1 MKQSSDITTI
11 KKKTPTKPDV
21 LKAKWP
27 IPMIRDE
34 RTGHMRHCLDGALK
48 DKFIELYPT
57 HSNPQLMKLFGISH
71 STLQRLKKK
80 LGLKKN
86 NVLFK
91 KMARKRVKVMKENG
105 YFESMKGKPLCDKAI
120 EKVKEMR
127 RNGFCPIK
135 YIKENNPKR
144 YKAICEKISKTKT
157 ELYRKEAIRAIYGL
171 ERKTKIRISINPL
184 TKKASSSKYYL
195 IKKRNYFAVE
205 DDSWVVCYD
214 SNTRRSERL
223 EATAIKNGLKIE
235 QGED

>member
-34 RTGHMRHCLDGALK
+34 RTGHMRHCLEGALK

-57 HSNPQLMKLFGISH
+57 HSNPQLMKMFGISH

-91 KMARKRVKVMKENG
+91 KNG
-105 YFESMKGKPLCDKAI
+105 SQK
-120 EKVKEMR
+120 
-127 RNGFCPIK
+127 
-135 YIKENNPKR
+135 
-144 YKAICEKISKTKT
+144 SKSH
-157 ELYRKEAIRAIYGL
+157 E
-171 ERKTKIRISINPL
+171 
-184 TKKASSSKYYL
+184 
-195 IKKRNYFAVE
+195 
-205 DDSWVVCYD
+205 
-214 SNTRRSERL
+214 
-223 EATAIKNGLKIE
+223 
-235 QGED
+235 GEWLL